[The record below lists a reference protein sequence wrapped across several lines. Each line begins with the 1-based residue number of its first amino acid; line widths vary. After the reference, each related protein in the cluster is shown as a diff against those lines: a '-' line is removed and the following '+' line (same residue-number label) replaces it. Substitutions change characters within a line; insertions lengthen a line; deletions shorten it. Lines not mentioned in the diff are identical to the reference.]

1 MNLQVEELKQIL
13 AEELSIYQKL
23 FQHAHDKRKLL
34 LEKFSTDL
42 QTIVGQE
49 EILVQRLID
58 IEPRRRECVAA
69 ITGSKDANLDA
80 AVEKIPEADGKSDI
94 WMTGSKLR
102 DVVKEIKAVNE
113 ENQRLIEQA
122 LELTQYSVKLITRA
136 PADVTYGPAGK
147 KPERRVGPALI
158 DRKI

>member
-1 MNLQVEELKQIL
+1 MKPQIDELKQIL
-13 AEELSIYQKL
+13 GEELSIYQTL
-23 FQHAHDKRKLL
+23 LQHAGAKRKLL
-34 LEKFSTDL
+34 LEKFSTEL
-42 QTIVGQE
+42 QTIVNQE

-58 IEPRRRECVAA
+58 LEPRRRECVAQ
-69 ITGSKDANLDA
+69 ISGSPDANLDT
-80 AVEKIPEADGKSDI
+80 AVEKIAEADGKSDI
-94 WMTGSKLR
+94 WMVGSQLR

-122 LELTQYSVKLITRA
+122 LELTQYSVKLITRV

-147 KPERRVGPALI
+147 KPGQRVGPSLI